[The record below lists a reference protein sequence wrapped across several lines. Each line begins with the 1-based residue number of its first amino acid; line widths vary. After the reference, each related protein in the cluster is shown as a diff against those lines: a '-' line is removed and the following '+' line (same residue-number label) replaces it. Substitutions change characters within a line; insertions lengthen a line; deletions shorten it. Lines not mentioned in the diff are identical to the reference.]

1 MARDG
6 RHTGGRAFVKM
17 FKNLFTAEL
26 SYAELDRL
34 CKAVPIGAEKLVYLP
49 YLMGERTPILDDS
62 ARGVFFGLSAMHTR
76 AHMARAVMEGVSYSL
91 KDCLDVLTE
100 VGVSFEQMAVC
111 GGGAK
116 GAFWR
121 GMIAD
126 VFGMPVTLM
135 QSEESAVLGALFL
148 PERRPAFLRMSE
160 RAVKK

>member
-1 MARDG
+1 
-6 RHTGGRAFVKM
+6 
-17 FKNLFTAEL
+17 
-26 SYAELDRL
+26 
-34 CKAVPIGAEKLVYLP
+34 
-49 YLMGERTPILDDS
+49 
-62 ARGVFFGLSAMHTR
+62 
-76 AHMARAVMEGVSYSL
+76 MARAVMEGVSYSL

-135 QSEESAVLGALFL
+135 QSEESAVLGRCYSCRNGV
-148 PERRPAFLRMSE
+148 RRFYGCPRGL
-160 RAVKK
+160 

>member
-1 MARDG
+1 
-6 RHTGGRAFVKM
+6 
-17 FKNLFTAEL
+17 
-26 SYAELDRL
+26 
-34 CKAVPIGAEKLVYLP
+34 
-49 YLMGERTPILDDS
+49 
-62 ARGVFFGLSAMHTR
+62 
-76 AHMARAVMEGVSYSL
+76 MARAVMEGVSYSL

-135 QSEESAVLGALFL
+135 QSEEARSWALHSC
-148 PERRPAFLRMSE
+148 RTRPAFLRMSE